1 MWVLLLTSPPG
12 DKPSHGDASWQ
23 GAERLG
29 ELGCT
34 VRVASLGAERPETR
48 VGGQPP
54 DLLLLEV
61 GERAELVGPELRRL
75 RRLPDLA
82 ETPSLVA
89 VSAARVTTLDWGAGF
104 DDFVLVPYVPQE
116 LYARVRQLEWRRSAF
131 SQEEVLK
138 STELVVDLAAHE
150 VRVAGRE
157 VVLTHQE
164 LALLGFLMRHRG
176 RVFSRTELLRRVWGV
191 DHYGRS
197 RTVDIH
203 MRRLRAKLGRGAAS
217 LETVRGAGYK
227 FRETS

>member
-1 MWVLLLTSPPG
+1 MWVLILAPRPRGEELSP
-12 DKPSHGDASWQ
+12 
-23 GAERLG
+23 GAELLR

-34 VRVASLGAERPETR
+34 VRLVALGEIPEETR
-48 VGGQPP
+48 LGGRPP

-61 GERAELVGPELRRL
+61 GDQAEVTAPELRRL
-75 RRLPDLA
+75 RRLPALA
-82 ETPSLVA
+82 ETPALVG
-89 VSAARVTTLDWGAGF
+89 VSAGRVTSLDWGAGF
-104 DDFVLVPYVPQE
+104 DDFVLMPYVPQE

-138 STELVVDLAAHE
+138 SAELIVDLAAHE
-150 VRVAGRE
+150 VRVSGRE

-176 RVFSRTELLRRVWGV
+176 RVFSRGELLRRVWGV
-191 DHYGRS
+191 DHYGQS

-203 MRRLRAKLGRGAAS
+203 MRRLRAKLGRGAAA